1 MVIYSKDKKELI
13 IPTGFGYDCSEAI
26 ASARTEGYNE
36 GKEDGITETMNA
48 MTNLYDVP
56 SNMTMTRG
64 RFIKTYEP
72 TPRVGYRMAE
82 IDYSQMFLYGFES
95 CNQAVD
101 DGVLIRFYTERPI
114 DSGATLFE
122 FNHNG
127 YLNTP
132 GIGQQ
137 HPERVICQYRAALD
151 GRPYIRGLNA
161 FVVTYLSEPVV
172 DTLWSVYIEAK
183 LLDYEGTGNPFTGLS
198 VNGEMVEI
206 TQTDFH
212 NFGDGIYGFYFRFN
226 PIVIPAWQNDESI
239 WNDGYTSGYT
249 DGQNTERPTAATAFT
264 ENGVYT
270 TSGGWNQVIVNVH
283 ESAAT
288 VNLQEKNIVVDNFYH
303 YVGDE
308 IVVTPDEGYDGLSAV
323 TISAVT
329 TDEIAEV
336 INNNL
341 VVTGGLIDDS
351 IGEAGSAITI
361 TENGIYTPSGG
372 TLAKANE
379 IYRFPSAT
387 GTNSVALNWNVPNH
401 FNRIE
406 VNVSVPH
413 WNNYCSGSF
422 STSAVKVWSSADEE
436 QTCFFEGMF
445 PVNTFDKLTVDGVS
459 LLAYCTEGY
468 TMQPGQHKF
477 VLDMDGMRDEE
488 GWTNSFVPTQTFPNL
503 TGNIR
508 YNFYRLIKQ

>member
-1 MVIYSKDKKELI
+1 MVIYNRDKKELI

-36 GKEDGITETMNA
+36 GKEDGVSVTLDN
-48 MTNLYDVP
+48 MTYLYDAP
-56 SNMTMTRG
+56 RNFNLTNG
-64 RFIKTYEP
+64 RFVKTYNP
-72 TPRVGYRMAE
+72 LPNVGYRTAE

-95 CNQAVD
+95 CNQAID
-101 DGVLIRFYTERPI
+101 DGILIRFYTGRPI
-114 DSGATLFE
+114 DSGATFHE
-122 FNHNG
+122 YWHTGWFNLPGAGQESLNSVKCYYESAV
-127 YLNTP
+127 YL
-132 GIGQQ
+132 
-137 HPERVICQYRAALD
+137 
-151 GRPYIRGLNA
+151 RPYIRGLNA
-161 FVVTYLSEPVV
+161 VIATKDDDTEV
-172 DTLWSVYIEAK
+172 DTIWSVYIVAK
-183 LLDYEGTGNPFTGLS
+183 LLEYEGTGNPFTGLS
-198 VNGEMVEI
+198 INGEMAEI
-206 TQTDFH
+206 TQTDLYDY
-212 NFGDGIYGFYFRFN
+212 GEGLYGFYFKFN
-226 PIVIPAWQNDESI
+226 PIAIPAWQNDETI
-239 WNDGYTSGYT
+239 WNDGYESGYT
-249 DGQNTERPTAATAFT
+249 DGISAERPTSSTAFT

-308 IVVTPDEGYDGLSAV
+308 IVVTPDAGYDGLSAV

-329 TDEIAEV
+329 TDEIADI

-341 VVTGGLIDDS
+341 VVTEGIIDDS
-351 IGEAGSAITI
+351 FAEAGSAITI

-379 IYRFPSAT
+379 IYQFPNSA
-387 GTNSVALNWNVPNH
+387 GTRSVGLSWNVPNH

-422 STSAVKVWSSADEE
+422 STSAIKVWSSADE
-436 QTCFFEGMF
+436 QQICFFEGIM

-477 VLDMDGMRDEE
+477 VLDMDGMRDDE
-488 GWTNSFVPTQTFPNL
+488 GWTNSFVPTPTFPNL
-503 TGNIR
+503 TGNIT
-508 YNFYRLIKQ
+508 YNFYRQIK